1 MFEMRLKL
9 SLFMSYMLRGVI
21 LKGMF
26 GEVIG
31 EKKLG
36 VILEKEC

>member
-1 MFEMRLKL
+1 MRLKL
-9 SLFMSYMLRGVI
+9 IIYVERCDN
-21 LKGMF
+21 KAMF

-36 VILEKEC
+36 VILEKEFWFEL